1 MRRHPPRP
9 VAVTLLLAVLL
20 LTAAHGGSAQ
30 TEHDAAADAMQR
42 EALASLRR
50 VRLEEA
56 LIRAERTAVMLGD
69 LLAVP
74 PREGI
79 P

>member
-9 VAVTLLLAVLL
+9 IAVTLLLAVLL
-20 LTAAHGGSAQ
+20 LTAAHGATSQ
-30 TEHDAAADAMQR
+30 EERDAAADAMQR
-42 EALASLRR
+42 EALADLRR

-74 PREGI
+74 ARVESP
-79 P
+79 

>member
-9 VAVTLLLAVLL
+9 VAVTPFLAVLL
-20 LTAAHGGSAQ
+20 LTAAHGGTAQ
-30 TEHDAAADAMQR
+30 TGNDASEAMQR